1 MLRQAKIWALMMI
14 LIVSGSSIYAQ
25 NDLLEILEE
34 EQEETVEFAIATFKG
49 TKVING
55 QSIET
60 PAAGVLQFMIQH
72 RFGRVNGG
80 SYEFFGLDNATI
92 RLGLDYGITD
102 RLSVGIG
109 RSSFEKTY
117 DATAK
122 YKLLRQ
128 STGKK
133 SMPLS
138 LTLLASMGVKTIE
151 WPEPERPNYFTSR
164 LYFTF
169 QALIAR
175 KITPGLSLQLSPSLV
190 HRNLVTTTD
199 DKNDVFVLGIGG
211 RQKLTGSLTLNAE
224 YFYILPGQ
232 IVSPLYGEQVRN
244 CISVGVDIET
254 GGHVFQLHFTNSRG
268 MYDKFFLTE
277 TTGNFFGGDIHF
289 GFNISRV
296 FTIVDKTRKAQ
307 EEKGDKW

>member
-1 MLRQAKIWALMMI
+1 
-14 LIVSGSSIYAQ
+14 VDY
-25 NDLLEILEE
+25 
-34 EQEETVEFAIATFKG
+34 TIATFKG

-55 QSIET
+55 HSIET
-60 PAAGVLQFMIQH
+60 PAGGVLQFLIQH

-80 SYEFFGLDNATI
+80 AYEFFGLDNATI

-102 RLSVGIG
+102 RLAVGLG

-117 DATAK
+117 DGTVK

-128 STGKK
+128 STGKRTL
-133 SMPLS
+133 PLS
-138 LTLLASMGVKTIE
+138 LTLLSSMAIKTIE

-164 LYFTF
+164 MYFTF
-169 QALIAR
+169 QTLIAR
-175 KITPGLSLQLSPSLV
+175 KITSGLSLQLSPTLV
-190 HRNLVTTTD
+190 HRNLVATTED
-199 DKNDVFVLGIGG
+199 ANDVIVLGLGG
-211 RQKLTGSLTLNAE
+211 RQKLNGSITLNAE
-224 YFYILPGQ
+224 YFYILPNQ

-244 CISVGVDIET
+244 CFSVGVDLET

-277 TTGNFFGGDIHF
+277 TTGDWLDGDIHF

-296 FTIVDKTRKAQ
+296 FTIVNKSSKPGSDETK
-307 EEKGDKW
+307 KW